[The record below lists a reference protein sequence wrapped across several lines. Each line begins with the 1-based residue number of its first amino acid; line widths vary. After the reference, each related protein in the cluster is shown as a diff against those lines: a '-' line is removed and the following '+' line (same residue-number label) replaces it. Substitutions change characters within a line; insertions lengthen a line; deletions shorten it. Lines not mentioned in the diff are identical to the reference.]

1 MFNYLAFG
9 MHIRA
14 RFELPG
20 LHPSQASDSSNI
32 VEVELGKVPKRL
44 INEVLEAKPFTVFNE
59 NEFIYNIPETAK
71 YYISNGNRVIIEP
84 LTDNFEEVL
93 FYFYTGVL
101 ATVLFQKNILPLHV
115 SGILLKNNTVL
126 LFAGHQR
133 AGKSSTSIMLQ
144 NKGYLPF
151 TDDTAVLEVKDGICY
166 AQSSYPIIR
175 ALEKTLEKQQVFDQ
189 QQIKPMIKVG
199 FKYGINFHE
208 KFIEYPV
215 PVSGIVFISEEG
227 EEVSI
232 SPMKAAEAI
241 KYLKFNIYRKQWV
254 SGMKKEMLQFKTI
267 TSIAQSQIQFFSATR
282 PAEKDSFEI
291 FAQAI
296 EEQIINQ
303 IGN

>member
-1 MFNYLAFG
+1 MFKYLAFG
-9 MHIRA
+9 MQIHSG
-14 RFELPG
+14 FEISG
-20 LHPSQASDSSNI
+20 LYPSTSLESGNT
-32 VEVELGKVPKRL
+32 VHVELGKVPESL
-44 INEVLEAKPFTVFNE
+44 INEVLEVKPFSTYNE
-59 NEFIYNIPETAK
+59 NEFIFNIPETAK
-71 YYISNGNRVIIEP
+71 YYITNGTKVVIEP

-115 SGILLKNNTVL
+115 SGIKLKNNTVM

-144 NKGYLPF
+144 NMGYLPF
-151 TDDTAVLEVKDGICY
+151 TDDTAVLDVENGICY
-166 AQSSYPIIR
+166 AHASYPIIR
-175 ALEKTLEKQQVFDQ
+175 AMEKTLERQQVYSEDK
-189 QQIKPMIKVG
+189 IKPVIGEG

-208 KFIEYPV
+208 KFTEQKL

-227 EEVSI
+227 DEVTVSA
-232 SPMKAAEAI
+232 MKAAEAI
-241 KYLKFNIYRKQWV
+241 KLLKFNIYRKQWV

-267 TSIAQSQIQFFSATR
+267 SSIAQSQVHFFSAKR
-282 PAEKDSFEI
+282 PWEADSFET

-296 EEQIINQ
+296 EEQIISQ